1 MMIACYC
8 GKFLSPS
15 LLFTAKNLFGCKLI
29 HLTLIVRR
37 VLPYLMSLN
46 ISHLCTYS
54 KEEHGHCEVTV
65 RKGFDELKP
74 LASWASTQR
83 VSEMSSSNL
92 LEMTFP
98 NFTSNPTHGFLH
110 MFAVHRNAVKIQGE
124 TIGHPAGENNRY
136 LLLFTCL
143 HFFTNFLSTLMFV
156 FTTPFVLDITDE
168 QIMRL

>member
-98 NFTSNPTHGFLH
+98 NFTSNPTHGFC
-110 MFAVHRNAVKIQGE
+110 
-124 TIGHPAGENNRY
+124 
-136 LLLFTCL
+136 TCL
-143 HFFTNFLSTLMFV
+143 PSIATQSKYKARQSGTQLGRTTGIYSSLHACISLLTFFQL
-156 FTTPFVLDITDE
+156 
-168 QIMRL
+168 